1 MIHTDDFM
9 FCSLQSIFSI
19 YISIRKLSSF
29 KRLAEL
35 VSFPKFDEEEIG
47 SQSGLVACLRPQE
60 PNKLC
65 VCVCGGGDLNSEFLT
80 LEFTCQMTWL

>member
-1 MIHTDDFM
+1 MELKRMIHTDDFM

-35 VSFPKFDEEEIG
+35 VSFPKFDEEEIE

-60 PNKLC
+60 PNKWWKKK
-65 VCVCGGGDLNSEFLT
+65 DSNSEFLT
-80 LEFTCQMTWL
+80 LEFTC

>member
-1 MIHTDDFM
+1 MILCFVVYKAYSVSTF
-9 FCSLQSIFSI
+9 QT
-19 YISIRKLSSF
+19 RKLSSF

-60 PNKLC
+60 
-65 VCVCGGGDLNSEFLT
+65 S
-80 LEFTCQMTWL
+80 

>member
-19 YISIRKLSSF
+19 YISVRKLSSF

-35 VSFPKFDEEEIG
+35 LSFPKFDEEEIE
-47 SQSGLVACLRPQE
+47 SQSVVVLMSNSLFFGKPGLF
-60 PNKLC
+60 
-65 VCVCGGGDLNSEFLT
+65 S
-80 LEFTCQMTWL
+80 

>member
-1 MIHTDDFM
+1 MELKIMIHTDDFM

-60 PNKLC
+60 PNKWW
-65 VCVCGGGDLNSEFLT
+65 GEKKKIQIQNF
-80 LEFTCQMTWL
+80 